1 MILFNEKFNNTKY
14 LKSLFNSLNFMYF
27 DNSLPEIP
35 VIIVNNE
42 NLNGCFK
49 FDFDFEH
56 KLLKNPRIELSIIH
70 NFSYTALEKT
80 LIHEMAHYKVY
91 LGLTPEKI
99 KEAFA
104 AYDNNDSDTVEKLL
118 EIGKYGHINGWKSI
132 ISEINHKYNIKID
145 IGKY

>member
-1 MILFNEKFNNTKY
+1 
-14 LKSLFNSLNFMYF
+14 
-27 DNSLPEIP
+27 
-35 VIIVNNE
+35 
-42 NLNGCFK
+42 
-49 FDFDFEH
+49 
-56 KLLKNPRIELSIIH
+56 
-70 NFSYTALEKT
+70 
-80 LIHEMAHYKVY
+80 MAHYKVY

-118 EIGKYGHINGWKSI
+118 EIGKYGHINNWKSI